1 MVAGGTLRFSLSML
15 ESADWLIPT
24 FRANSG

>member
-1 MVAGGTLRFSLSML
+1 MVAGRALRFSLSIF